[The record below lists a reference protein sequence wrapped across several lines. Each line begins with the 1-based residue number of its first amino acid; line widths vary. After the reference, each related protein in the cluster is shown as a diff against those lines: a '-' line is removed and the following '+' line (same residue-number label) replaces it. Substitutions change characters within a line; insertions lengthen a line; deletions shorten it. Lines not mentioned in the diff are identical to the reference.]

1 MINYVAWVACKID
14 KYLDIKN
21 CSCEKRLID
30 KLVSLCEDGILNTTE
45 TSLNDKKVTHEKYNY
60 LIHCIL
66 LVIICSLLNVISILL
81 LLMHKT
87 LDN

>member
-1 MINYVAWVACKID
+1 MINYVACVACKID

-45 TSLNDKKVTHEKYNY
+45 ASLNKKVTHEKYNY

-66 LVIICSLLNVISILL
+66 LVIICLLLNVISILL